1 LRTFAKTLHF
11 SHNICGICVKACHG
25 KDRKGQ
31 SA

>member
-11 SHNICGICVKACHG
+11 SHNICGVCVKACQG
-25 KDRKGQ
+25 KNRKGH